1 MTVCQDAQARCMT
14 PEEVQRLLS
23 DAESGRLQP
32 VRYTKARRPPI
43 VLAIAVLLAGGLVAG
58 AAGAALHVLL
68 AGGRFF
74 DPQPW
79 ITGLVIGAGSC
90 FALGVAQPWG
100 ERRRA
105 RNRT

>member
-1 MTVCQDAQARCMT
+1 MT
-14 PEEVQRLLS
+14 PEEVQRLLA
-23 DAESGRLQP
+23 DAESGRLRP

-43 VLAIAVLLAGGLVAG
+43 VLVIAVLLAGGVVAG

-68 AGGRFF
+68 GGGRFL

-79 ITGLVIGAGSC
+79 ITGAIIGAGSC
-90 FALGVAQPWG
+90 FATGIAQPWG